1 MLVLKH
7 FCVMYVSLRAAEMYY
22 NNINERRK
30 SLSRNLE
37 LKIYNHRLWEWK
49 EKKTNTLVQANC
61 CLLYS
66 IYVITIHLLP
76 FSNLCFFQRSK
87 NCSGFSWKL
96 IKHIFRISP
105 FVADAKAFHFDAK
118 CGLPAAGVRRWGW
131 QQRIAQAWSASEP
144 AAAAGPTGK
153 GGSSGG
159 SVQKGTAG
167 EACGQQPRVGGMVL
181 AFLE

>member
-1 MLVLKH
+1 M
-7 FCVMYVSLRAAEMYY
+7 
-22 NNINERRK
+22 RK
-30 SLSRNLE
+30 KR
-37 LKIYNHRLWEWK
+37 
-49 EKKTNTLVQANC
+49 KKNNTLVQANC
-61 CLLYS
+61 SLLYS

-87 NCSGFSWKL
+87 NCSGFSWQL

-153 GGSSGG
+153 RGSSGG

-167 EACGQQPRVGGMVL
+167 EACGQQPRVGWMFL
-181 AFLE
+181 ALFFELFIFLFFIFYQVWLVWRNLEQAVHEAKKSDDSSRR

>member
-1 MLVLKH
+1 MK
-7 FCVMYVSLRAAEMYY
+7 
-22 NNINERRK
+22 RK
-30 SLSRNLE
+30 KN
-37 LKIYNHRLWEWK
+37 
-49 EKKTNTLVQANC
+49 NTLVQANC

-87 NCSGFSWKL
+87 NCSGFSWQL

-144 AAAAGPTGK
+144 AA
-153 GGSSGG
+153 
-159 SVQKGTAG
+159 G
-167 EACGQQPRVGGMVL
+167 EACGQQPRVGWMFL
-181 AFLE
+181 ALFFELFIFLFFIFYQVWLVWRNLEQAVHEAKKSDDSSRR